1 MQHRARGRRNVR
13 KRQGSHCRCARTH
26 QGIHGDYASVY
37 CSSSE
42 TTIEEL
48 LQKNLATLS
57 VIVRAQKPRRC
68 TCCWLCSCR
77 LQTCLHAAWQE
88 ARANKNRLYHARK
101 QWRSRVIRLRCDHLR
116 KASIPHS
123 TVEEKIQKVHGR
135 SASHDQPPPPPP
147 PPPPLLSSLPWKE
160 LRDIA
165 TSLKPETILRGATLF
180 NESDSVPVS
189 AAGYP
194 FILVTQG
201 SVAISFPRCA
211 PSDTTVAST
220 PSEISKTEVPNSY
233 LF

>member
-1 MQHRARGRRNVR
+1 
-13 KRQGSHCRCARTH
+13 
-26 QGIHGDYASVY
+26 VY

-160 LRDIA
+160 LRDIWWL
-165 TSLKPETILRGATLF
+165 SFSPQQ
-180 NESDSVPVS
+180 S
-189 AAGYP
+189 AADADPQLRYTWLLWRWFGGNSCHSAP
-194 FILVTQG
+194 
-201 SVAISFPRCA
+201 SVARPTRIHSFG
-211 PSDTTVAST
+211 T
-220 PSEISKTEVPNSY
+220 PSNALLCSAHIFTASPPT
-233 LF
+233 